1 MDFRGDPG
9 GDPDFVRKR
18 YFLTLHSVFL
28 YLLNLSQSHCGAT
41 WQFLTAIGGPTLS
54 CPPAPPSEARRVAPH
69 LRAASGSYPLH
80 ATLSAARRRRWAAR
94 RCGEIGAAPEGLGCH
109 CGSKTCRSCYLPMA
123 GSGPIPSMGP
133 HRLLALW
140 ARWQG
145 TSSAQSRPAGNFG
158 RCLLPCHRAQRG
170 KEGRQTEGLGRAR
183 KALAILHLSGA
194 LGAH

>member
-1 MDFRGDPG
+1 MAVFDCHRRADFELP
-9 GDPDFVRKR
+9 
-18 YFLTLHSVFL
+18 
-28 YLLNLSQSHCGAT
+28 
-41 WQFLTAIGGPTLS
+41 S
-54 CPPAPPSEARRVAPH
+54 CPPIGSEARRTA
-69 LRAASGSYPLH
+69 LAGCKRDTASGSYPLH

-123 GSGPIPSMGP
+123 GSGPIPSMDP

-145 TSSAQSRPAGNFG
+145 TSSAQSRPVGNFG

-170 KEGRQTEGLGRAR
+170 KEGRQTEDLGRAR

-194 LGAH
+194 LGVH